1 MCFFALRSYFKI
13 MNLNNYL
20 SLIAIIFVFGLVTAC
35 SDQEPDRTASESPSV
50 IESEPVDE
58 EFTKRLQAN
67 LDEQLIE
74 LTQQQTDDA
83 EQEQNE
89 ALEELSE
96 QDRETLIDETAEQG
110 SKQVKEDADKL
121 IDILEDIA
129 AQNE

>member
-1 MCFFALRSYFKI
+1 M
-13 MNLNNYL
+13 
-20 SLIAIIFVFGLVTAC
+20 FGLVTAC